1 MWLFSG
7 KASGFEFPHTKKCG
21 YRTHCST
28 MSFSFLYPVHSK
40 PLFWILAHDAELRWR
55 WTVGADSHGKT
66 RAIKCRKMWTWHCL
80 KSCHQ
85 KSSACSDLTTE
96 CTANWQWPVP
106 NSLSQKQFSN
116 ATLGI
121 TRLYNSVQAQPQ
133 TTRSL
138 RCLYDLRYQ
147 RLEPYRVNF
156 YKSFIDESFMLY
168 M

>member
-21 YRTHCST
+21 YRTAAPCLFHSFTLYTPSPCSE
-28 MSFSFLYPVHSK
+28 FSHTTLNYAGAEQWEPTPMGKQEQSNAERCELGTAWKVAIRNRQLAQIWQLSVLY
-40 PLFWILAHDAELRWR
+40 
-55 WTVGADSHGKT
+55 
-66 RAIKCRKMWTWHCL
+66 
-80 KSCHQ
+80 
-85 KSSACSDLTTE
+85 
-96 CTANWQWPVP
+96 WQRPVP

-133 TTRSL
+133 TARSL
-138 RCLYDLRYQ
+138 RCLCDLRYQ

-156 YKSFIDESFMLY
+156 FKSFIDESFMLY